1 MKKLLGLTTLT
12 EIVHKPKHE
21 CSEQWWSIT
30 IMEMKKFLGLIII
43 TGITH
48 KPKLVELADM
58 TNIPCSKVLAHM
70 THTPHS
76 YILSNHGKKDFNSF
90 TDTVNST
97 QLLPLRIPID
107 HFYKIQPILGIFTGV
122 TNELHSEKNSF
133 LIRVF
138 RREGSICIFGCMFK
152 EKLQSKE

>member
-48 KPKLVELADM
+48 KPKLVVLADM
-58 TNIPCSKVLAHM
+58 THIPCSKVLAHM

-97 QLLPLRIPID
+97 QLPPLRIPTD
-107 HFYKIQPILGIFTGV
+107 HFYKIQPILGIFTE
-122 TNELHSEKNSF
+122 ELQMNYTLKKKF
-133 LIRVF
+133 FPDKGIPA
-138 RREGSICIFGCMFK
+138 
-152 EKLQSKE
+152 